1 MRLHVCDYVNAKRI
15 SQLGSIH
22 QFHSTVVD
30 GEQKQHAFSLSDC
43 CVSIIII
50 YLCASEAVFE
60 RAASTRGCAPFQTL
74 WCPYLQMMGEKKN
87 TVASELSLFIC
98 FSTHNAMGFVCGN
111 SQRMDECSKIN
122 IQTNWS
128 PFWVWDVKRDRETTT
143 KLFAYRKLATSAAK
157 RSIYRIY
164 EYRLIESTLKNFHLD
179 RIVSPLCPSASVWSN
194 ENK

>member
-1 MRLHVCDYVNAKRI
+1 MCVWSCVRTSGQHTRLCTIPDALMSLPAN
-15 SQLGSIH
+15 
-22 QFHSTVVD
+22 D
-30 GEQKQHAFSLSDC
+30 GRD
-43 CVSIIII
+43 
-50 YLCASEAVFE
+50 E
-60 RAASTRGCAPFQTL
+60 RWEL
-74 WCPYLQMMGEKKN
+74 KKKN